1 MIFKV
6 DVRFFYAMA
15 PELTVCRI
23 SAAFSYGFLLIPAG
37 FQKVSF
43 YVVKVIFQKTKAH
56 VPQAEMISFEII
68 TVSCQSG

>member
-6 DVRFFYAMA
+6 DVRFFYVMA

-43 YVVKVIFQKTKAH
+43 YVVKGYLSEDESPCFA
-56 VPQAEMISFEII
+56 
-68 TVSCQSG
+68 G